1 MISKP
6 HSPLLTGADAKRVS
20 TRSAN
25 FFVCA
30 ESRGFFALEVATDG
44 ETAAGAGFDCPSA
57 PAGSAPED
65 TGQHAK
71 LTANANLKLTRS
83 PLWQNIFRESIV
95 ETA

>member
-1 MISKP
+1 MISNP

-30 ESRGFFALEVATDG
+30 EGRGFFALEAATDG

-57 PAGSAPED
+57 PASGALGDS
-65 TGQHAK
+65 GQHAK
-71 LTANANLKLTRS
+71 LTANANLKLTVHPCGKIS
-83 PLWQNIFRESIV
+83 PGKV
-95 ETA
+95 